1 MFFLIKNF
9 SPKRVFFFFFFLSTE
24 LNERIFADFDVRT
37 CSALLH
43 AIHA

>member
-1 MFFLIKNF
+1 MC
-9 SPKRVFFFFFFLSTE
+9 FFFFFSLSTE